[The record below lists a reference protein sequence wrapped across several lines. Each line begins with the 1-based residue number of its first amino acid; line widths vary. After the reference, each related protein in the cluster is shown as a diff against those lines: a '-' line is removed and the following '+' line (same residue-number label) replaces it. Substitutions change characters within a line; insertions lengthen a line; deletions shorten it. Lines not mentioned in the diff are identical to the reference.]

1 MAKVLVTGA
10 TGNVGQEVAKAL
22 LAQQIPVK
30 AAAREAERVKQL
42 AQKSRWPKDYEAV
55 ALDYADSDSI
65 AAALDGVDRVFL
77 VTPTMG
83 PVAEMVAAFLDVAKN
98 SDVKH
103 IVRLSGMRTV
113 HEPSVT
119 HAESERLI
127 AESGIAYTFLRPNF
141 FMQNFSTFYADGIK
155 YRDTIAL
162 PAGEEPIS
170 FIDVRDIADV
180 AVVTFT
186 QDGHAGQAYTLTGGE
201 AITHY
206 DVARALS
213 EVLGRTITYINMPE
227 DQFREVLKAA
237 GRPEAVANGVIHLYA
252 PVKQMLA
259 APVTD
264 DVQRVTGK
272 APRTIHDYA
281 RDYAS
286 AWARA

>member
-10 TGNVGQEVAKAL
+10 TGNVGQEVVEAL
-22 LAQQIPVK
+22 LAQQMPAK
-30 AAAREAERVKQL
+30 AAARDTARVHQFAEKNGWQG
-42 AQKSRWPKDYEAV
+42 DYEAV
-55 ALDYADSDSI
+55 ALDYTNPDSI

-83 PVAEMVAAFLDVAKN
+83 PVAEMVTAFLSVAKN
-98 SDVKH
+98 SGVKH
-103 IVRLSGMRTV
+103 IVRLSGMRTIN
-113 HEPSVT
+113 EPSAT

-141 FMQNFSTFYADGIK
+141 FMQNFNTFYVDGIK

-180 AVVTFT
+180 AVAAFT

-213 EVLGRTITYINMPE
+213 EVLGRTITYVNVPE
-227 DQFREVLKAA
+227 DQFREMLKAA
-237 GRPEAVANGVIHLYA
+237 GRPEAMANGVIQLYA

-281 RDYAS
+281 RDYAA
-286 AWARA
+286 AWAKV